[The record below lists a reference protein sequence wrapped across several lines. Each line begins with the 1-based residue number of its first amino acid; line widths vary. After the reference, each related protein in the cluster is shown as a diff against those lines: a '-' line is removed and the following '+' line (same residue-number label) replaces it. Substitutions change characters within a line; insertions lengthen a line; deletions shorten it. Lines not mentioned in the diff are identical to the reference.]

1 MRLVPVIDHMDRTG
15 RLKKVFGR
23 KAQVTRIK
31 PGNKGGGKILTQK
44 NLRAQMHYLN
54 ELTYF
59 AIPDVAL
66 IEKVVEVRTSDGSPP
81 PFKFTSLRK
90 EMYNLAHPDTSLPIF
105 EAIIPCLSGPN
116 SGMLDVSV
124 RTNVTKAVH
133 DRHSALIENM
143 ARAPAP
149 WWRGYFSV
157 VRKYSDN
164 MIASLMDSFD
174 MEARLTAHLA
184 EFDPIKYTVTSEFA
198 APLSFAE
205 SMAED
210 MQLGGI
216 NDSEIG
222 SGDVDIS
229 LDARAMLHKNL
240 GDKDDLSFTSQDQVS
255 RATGFVKSVGN
266 VTNRSEN
273 TEQFASNH
281 KKRAVQNI
289 KLTNEL
295 ATAQN
300 AIAVANE
307 REASLLAMIRQMELA
322 SASNG
327 PTPESGSPMAG
338 LSSPCTVAN
347 KGDSAMGQG

>member
-1 MRLVPVIDHMDRTG
+1 
-15 RLKKVFGR
+15 
-23 KAQVTRIK
+23 
-31 PGNKGGGKILTQK
+31 
-44 NLRAQMHYLN
+44 MHYMN
-54 ELTYF
+54 KLTYF
-59 AIPDVAL
+59 SIPDVAL
-66 IEKVVEVRTSDGSPP
+66 IKKVVEVRTSDDSPP
-81 PFKFTSLRK
+81 PFKFSSLRK
-90 EMYNLAHPDTSLPIF
+90 EMYELTHPDTGLHIF
-105 EAIIPCLSGPN
+105 EAMIPCLSGPN

-124 RTNVTKAVH
+124 RTNVSKAVLN
-133 DRHSALIENM
+133 RHRVVIENM

-149 WWRGYFSV
+149 WWRGYFST
-157 VRKYSDN
+157 VRKYSVN

-174 MEARLTAHLA
+174 IEVRLTAHLA
-184 EFDPIKYTVTSEFA
+184 EFDPVSYTLTSEFS

-266 VTNRSEN
+266 ATNRSEN
-273 TEQFASNH
+273 TEQFQSNH
-281 KKRAVQNI
+281 KKRAHQNI
-289 KLTNEL
+289 KLTNDL
-295 ATAQN
+295 ANANN

-307 REASLLAMIRQMELA
+307 REASLLAMIREMELA
-322 SASNG
+322 SANNG
-327 PTPESGSPMAG
+327 PPPDSGSPMAG
-338 LSSPCTVAN
+338 LSSPCPDTD